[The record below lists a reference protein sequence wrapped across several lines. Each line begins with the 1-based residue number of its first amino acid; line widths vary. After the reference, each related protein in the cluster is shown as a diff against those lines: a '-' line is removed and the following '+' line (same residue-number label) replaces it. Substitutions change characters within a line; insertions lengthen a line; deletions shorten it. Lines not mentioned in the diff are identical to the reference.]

1 MLKVSTTRT
10 NTDTISDSLI
20 LNIDDNVLKDV
31 INCEKLSLS
40 CQSENIILN
49 VDKTKRKKI
58 KCTSNIVTPVIN
70 NRSLQVRVI

>member
-40 CQSENIILN
+40 CQSEDIILN
-49 VDKTKRKKI
+49 VDKTKRKKLNVHL
-58 KCTSNIVTPVIN
+58 T
-70 NRSLQVRVI
+70 LLHL